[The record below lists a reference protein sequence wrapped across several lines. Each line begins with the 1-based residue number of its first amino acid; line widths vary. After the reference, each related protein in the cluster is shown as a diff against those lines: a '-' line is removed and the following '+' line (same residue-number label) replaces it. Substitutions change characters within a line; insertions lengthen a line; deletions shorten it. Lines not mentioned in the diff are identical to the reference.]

1 MSFLRHLGTGG
12 TGVAQEWH
20 RSGQVL
26 SDLRKSLKNKDLRD
40 SLHGREQ
47 EEQESIQF
55 RDDVRK

>member
-1 MSFLRHLGTGG
+1 M
-12 TGVAQEWH
+12 AQEWH